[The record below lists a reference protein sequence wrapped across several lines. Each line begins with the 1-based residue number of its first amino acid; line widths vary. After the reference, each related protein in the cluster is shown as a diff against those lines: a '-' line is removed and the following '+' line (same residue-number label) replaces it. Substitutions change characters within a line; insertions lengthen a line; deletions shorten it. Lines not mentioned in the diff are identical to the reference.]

1 MLESVV
7 ISVQFPCALH
17 NFVQLDDVGSSDWLD
32 MFIFYCRRYAA
43 EDHEFASRI
52 NTLCGE
58 LTIACQKRIY
68 FVQELETVKSLIAPV
83 TMAEFLNEIQFKD
96 DQRLMQLQNLERETE
111 ARAFVKELF
120 VQKLLRNVSF

>member
-1 MLESVV
+1 MDENER
-7 ISVQFPCALH
+7 IRKKTDE
-17 NFVQLDDVGSSDWLD
+17 NG
-32 MFIFYCRRYAA
+32 YAA

-96 DQRLMQLQNLERETE
+96 DQRNL
-111 ARAFVKELF
+111 VKGGCCWMRMVGRLSIWSGGDGLKAASRSCNLDPQ
-120 VQKLLRNVSF
+120 V